1 MDWFN
6 TLSEIR
12 ELPPSATTALH
23 EHGFTV
29 IDGPVP
35 SSRMRA
41 LSETYDTEVSLATG
55 DDVRVGS
62 TTTRVSD
69 FVNRGAAFDD
79 IYTYP
84 RLLEACCLVIG
95 RPFKLSSLLA
105 RTLRPHQPAQGLHVD
120 VQAASADWP
129 LFGFILTIDEFRPD
143 NGATRFVPGS
153 HRLPGPPN
161 GVSGDLAADHP
172 EQVLACGPAGS
183 LLIFNGSTWH
193 GHAANNSDH
202 SRRSLQGFFV
212 PRTGHAATD
221 FGGRMTAETGRRLSP
236 LAKYLLAIEGVGG
249 MQLNSGAV

>member
-6 TLSEIR
+6 TLSEVR
-12 ELPPSATTALH
+12 ELSPSAASALD

-35 SSRMRA
+35 SSQMQTFA
-41 LSETYDTEVSLATG
+41 EAYDAAINLATG

-79 IYTYP
+79 IYVYP
-84 RLLEACCLVIG
+84 RLLEACCRVIG

-105 RTLRPHQPAQGLHVD
+105 RTLRPHEPAQGLHVD

-129 LFGFILTIDEFRPD
+129 LFGFVLMIDEFRPD

-153 HRLPGPPN
+153 HRQPGPPN
-161 GVSGDLAADHP
+161 GVSADPAADHP

-183 LLIFNGSTWH
+183 LVIFDGSTWH
-193 GHAANNSDH
+193 GHSANSSDH
-202 SRRSLQGFFV
+202 PRRSLQGFFV
-212 PRTGHAATD
+212 PRAGHAATN
-221 FGGRMTAETGRRLSP
+221 FRGRMPPETWRRLSP
-236 LAKYLLAIEGVGG
+236 LAKYLLSIEDVVAECG
-249 MQLNSGAV
+249 